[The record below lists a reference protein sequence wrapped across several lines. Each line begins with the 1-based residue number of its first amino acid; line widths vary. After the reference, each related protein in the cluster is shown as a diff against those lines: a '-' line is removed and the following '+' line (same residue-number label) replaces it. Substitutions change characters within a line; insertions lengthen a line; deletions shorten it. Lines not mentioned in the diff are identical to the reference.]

1 MLKDMTPRE
10 RKYET
15 RYELAF
21 WRERYCGCSFPCD
34 KDGNLFFDKMQDAAK
49 RNYEDC
55 LKHPEEY
62 PYCFNK
68 VVKDEWTYIQPA
80 TGICKCGHRIE
91 LYDEYM
97 GACECPHCGQWYSLS
112 GQELL
117 PPEKWGW
124 DGTPMDDDY

>member
-15 RYELAF
+15 QYEIRFFYDKTGGFA
-21 WRERYCGCSFPCD
+21 FPCD
-34 KDGNLFFDKMQDAAK
+34 ENGKIFKDDLTDAAK
-49 RNYEDC
+49 ENYLWC
-55 LKHPEEY
+55 LEHPEKFQY
-62 PYCFNK
+62 YNK
-68 VVKDEWTYIQPA
+68 LTSWERRYTEPA

-91 LYDEYM
+91 LYDQYL

-117 PPEKWGW
+117 PPKDWGW